1 MSSQMTMFKQSS
13 LLKWAKMNKYVNKTG
28 KRLWVHPPEVLKTG
42 HVAYLVKFLGKIEV
56 NQPIGTE
63 VVRQGVNQL
72 RLTHSVKKSTG
83 GRIQRVE
90 LTISVDGVTIQDFKT
105 KEIFYRH
112 PLHRISYCADDNTD
126 KRFISFIAQ
135 EETGKHSCFV
145 FFSNKRS
152 KEITL
157 TIGQAFDLAYSRF
170 MDSSGR
176 DMEMKKNYMIL
187 KKKTF
192 PMELSDFG
200 LQTHVGDTIENLS
213 FHNTGDFNARTE
225 PVPLNGINH
234 IQNEQIQVSSDETE
248 KSKDL
253 FGAEPFIHLSK
264 TNVAE
269 DPFGMG
275 KFNSF
280 ELKPQEL
287 DNGIGAFDKRIS
299 EMKDDFSSGCS
310 FGNEDFLLE
319 SLDPLYNK
327 TS

>member
-1 MSSQMTMFKQSS
+1 MLIKQ
-13 LLKWAKMNKYVNKTG
+13 
-28 KRLWVHPPEVLKTG
+28 
-42 HVAYLVKFLGKIEV
+42 FLGKIEV

-187 KKKTF
+187 KKKVQELEVENAELNKKISELQSSKDKIDEDEKCRNETF